1 MEVMAMREWL
11 LWWLWSWSSQSLDLL
26 KLCLRVEKAFFST
39 YFPQVQRIPPVTFRS
54 EMEPWRYAIDAK
66 RSGRVWSRLMS
77 AVKSD
82 LSNLSDDDRDVK
94 HIRQRTMVEDRLFAI
109 MVNNGQ
115 EFNYEIDFQMWSFAS
130 FLLYFELGG
139 NGELGKGW
147 WTTSRH

>member
-1 MEVMAMREWL
+1 
-11 LWWLWSWSSQSLDLL
+11 
-26 KLCLRVEKAFFST
+26 
-39 YFPQVQRIPPVTFRS
+39 
-54 EMEPWRYAIDAK
+54 
-66 RSGRVWSRLMS
+66 MS

-139 NGELGKGW
+139 NGELGNGW
-147 WTTSRH
+147 WTMSRH